1 MDQESFVM
9 QACDLMEDIIHANS
23 TQQDLNAA
31 IESLL
36 DDSDDSDEAMDDL
49 LLLSEVRKL
58 TQIDDEAFL
67 LEKLSLLFQQV
78 RVSTTILRPY
88 HQHFV
93 TPDGCNRV
101 TWSNFESKYPVGIFQ
116 RLFRFKQEHVA
127 VLIRALKIPESMS
140 FEGYMTSGIEAL
152 LLMLRRLSSLCR
164 YADLLPQFQSQVFNG
179 LCVFL
184 FKKIGPHIRRIDHEW
199 FTDRSKLELWSAAM
213 LEKGCPL
220 QNTIGW
226 GDGTHIPVCKPIQGQ
241 RPWYCGHHKTH
252 CFKALVLTS
261 VSGLMLGFGPF
272 DGSTHDSLAAD
283 IVGLDDLL
291 MEHLSFDD
299 GTHFNLFLDAGY
311 RVGHSMI
318 TPYRRRRDMT
328 PDELE
333 WNRRMCRDRVAVEW
347 SIGKIKTLFK
357 MLTYKK
363 NLKALLSPVATYF
376 FLAMHLTNL
385 HTILYGC
392 EVAQYFNVDVE
403 PLESYLRGF
412 R

>member
-93 TPDGCNRV
+93 TPDGCNHV

-127 VLIRALKIPESMS
+127 VLIRALE
-140 FEGYMTSGIEAL
+140 
-152 LLMLRRLSSLCR
+152 
-164 YADLLPQFQSQVFNG
+164 
-179 LCVFL
+179 
-184 FKKIGPHIRRIDHEW
+184 
-199 FTDRSKLELWSAAM
+199 
-213 LEKGCPL
+213 
-220 QNTIGW
+220 
-226 GDGTHIPVCKPIQGQ
+226 
-241 RPWYCGHHKTH
+241 
-252 CFKALVLTS
+252 
-261 VSGLMLGFGPF
+261 
-272 DGSTHDSLAAD
+272 
-283 IVGLDDLL
+283 
-291 MEHLSFDD
+291 
-299 GTHFNLFLDAGY
+299 
-311 RVGHSMI
+311 
-318 TPYRRRRDMT
+318 
-328 PDELE
+328 
-333 WNRRMCRDRVAVEW
+333 
-347 SIGKIKTLFK
+347 
-357 MLTYKK
+357 K